1 MMLKPELSRRVMP
14 AGRIASRHGP
24 RGSENPVRLLLVED
38 DTMIGESV
46 LDLLRA
52 EHYAV
57 DWVKDGAMADT
68 ALRTQTYDLVLLDLG
83 LPRRD
88 GLAVLRDLRARKDRT
103 PVLVATARDALA
115 QRVEGLDAGA
125 DDYVLKPYELDEL
138 LARIRAL
145 LRRAAG
151 RAEPVYEHQG
161 VSIDPATREVTVNG
175 QPVLLSA
182 REWAVLEPLLAR
194 PGLVLSRAQLEEK
207 LYSWK
212 DEVSSNAVEVYIHG
226 IRKKLGPDIIQN
238 VRGVGYLVPK
248 A

>member
-1 MMLKPELSRRVMP
+1 M
-14 AGRIASRHGP
+14 
-24 RGSENPVRLLLVED
+24 RLLLVED
-38 DTMIGESV
+38 DPMIGEAV

-57 DWVKDGAMADT
+57 DWVRDGEMADT
-68 ALRTQTYDLVLLDLG
+68 ALHSHAYDLVVLDLG

-88 GLAVLRDLRARKDRT
+88 GLDVLRALRARLDRT
-103 PVLVATARDALA
+103 PVLIATARDAKPDRIA
-115 QRVEGLDAGA
+115 GLDAGA
-125 DDYVLKPYELDEL
+125 DDYVLKPYDLDEL

-161 VSIDPATREVTVNG
+161 VSINPVTREVTVHG
-175 QPVLLSA
+175 EPVVLSA

-194 PGLVLSRAQLEEK
+194 PGMVFSRAQLEEK

-212 DEVSSNAVEVYIHG
+212 DSISSNAVEVYIHG
-226 IRKKLGPDIIQN
+226 LRKKLGADLIRN
-238 VRGVGYLVPK
+238 VRGVGYMVPR

>member
-1 MMLKPELSRRVMP
+1 M
-14 AGRIASRHGP
+14 
-24 RGSENPVRLLLVED
+24 RLLLVED

-57 DWVKDGAMADT
+57 DWVKDGEMADT
-68 ALRTQTYDLVLLDLG
+68 ALRIQTYDLVLLDLG

-88 GLAVLRDLRARKDRT
+88 GLTVLRSMRARKERI
-103 PVLVATARDALA
+103 PVLIATARDGVQ
-115 QRVEGLDAGA
+115 QRIEGLDAGA
-125 DDYVLKPYELDEL
+125 DDYVLKPYDLDEL

-151 RAEPVYEHQG
+151 RAEPVYEHKG
-161 VSIDPATREVTVNG
+161 ITINPATREVTVGG
-175 QPVLLSA
+175 QPVVLSA

-207 LYSWK
+207 LYGWK
-212 DEVSSNAVEVYIHG
+212 DEISSNAVEVYIHG
-226 IRKKLGPDIIQN
+226 LRKKLGADLIQN
-238 VRGVGYLVPK
+238 VRGVGYMVPRD
-248 A
+248 

>member
-1 MMLKPELSRRVMP
+1 M
-14 AGRIASRHGP
+14 
-24 RGSENPVRLLLVED
+24 RLLLVED
-38 DTMIGESV
+38 DQMIGEAV

-57 DWVKDGAMADT
+57 DWVKDGEMAGT
-68 ALRTQTYDLVLLDLG
+68 ALQTAPYDLVLLDLG

-88 GLAVLRDLRARKDRT
+88 GLAVLRDMRQRHDRT
-103 PVLVATARDALA
+103 PVLIATARDSVPDRIA
-115 QRVEGLDAGA
+115 GLDAGA
-125 DDYVLKPYELDEL
+125 DDYVLKPYDLDEL

-161 VSIDPATREVTVNG
+161 VSTNPATREVLADG
-175 QPVLLSA
+175 QPVVLSA

-207 LYSWK
+207 LYGWK
-212 DEVSSNAVEVYIHG
+212 DGISSNAVEVYVHG
-226 IRKKLGPDIIQN
+226 LRKKLGASLIQN
-238 VRGVGYLVPK
+238 VRGVGYMVPRD
-248 A
+248 